1 MTASSLIVLG
11 VAVVLI
17 FAVAYGLNTVRGSG
31 INLHPRRSEEAPG
44 AAGPSE
50 PTGVDQGEGS
60 PTGSDRAGAS
70 DPQHGTK

>member
-11 VAVVLI
+11 VALLLI
-17 FAVAYGLNTVRGSG
+17 LALAYGLNTVRGSG
-31 INLHPRRSEEAPG
+31 INLHRYRDERTPG
-44 AAGPSE
+44 AEGPSD

-60 PTGSDRAGAS
+60 ATNPDPGGAS